1 MDRWYNMAAIINNTT
16 VAANSITTPCTFG
29 ATQNN
34 TTMAWFML
42 PGATSVGTY
51 RDIVDID
58 QQVYHQIL
66 NNAIDYG
73 TFNNDHVSSALV
85 IGQWYHS
92 CQVNVPT
99 TTTSRQIYGYLNG
112 ELLVNVTDT
121 DTWATATTISIG
133 NSPDTTYLLPLN
145 GLVRDVRVWSRA
157 LNQREILDEMNS
169 RIPVHRAG
177 LFLWVPL
184 DDNLAVDKSGN
195 NNVLTVG
202 TSITLGAGPIPPY
215 VKSNIDL
222 DLGVGV

>member
-1 MDRWYNMAAIINNTT
+1 MAAYVQNTT

-58 QQVYHQIL
+58 QQVYHQVL

-73 TFNNDHVSSALV
+73 TFNNDHVSSALN
-85 IGQWYHS
+85 IGQWYHT

-99 TTTSRQIYGYLNG
+99 ATTSRQIYGYLNG
-112 ELLVNVTDT
+112 ELLINVTDT
-121 DTWATATTISIG
+121 DTWAAATTISIG
-133 NSPDTTYLLPLN
+133 NSPATAFTLPLN
-145 GLVRDVRVWSRA
+145 GFVRDVRVWNRA
-157 LNQREILDEMNS
+157 LNAREVVDEMNS
-169 RIPVHRAG
+169 RIPIHRAG

-202 TSITLGAGPIPPY
+202 ASILFAGGPLPPY
-215 VKSNIDL
+215 PRKNIRKK
-222 DLGVGV
+222 